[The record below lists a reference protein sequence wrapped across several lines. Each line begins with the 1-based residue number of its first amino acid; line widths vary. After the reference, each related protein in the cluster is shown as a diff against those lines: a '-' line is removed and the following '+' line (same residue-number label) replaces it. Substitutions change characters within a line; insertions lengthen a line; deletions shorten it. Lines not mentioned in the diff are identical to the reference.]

1 MSQNESD
8 FDSKSKSES
17 GNDSRPVDDS
27 GSTTG
32 PNGSEPGEQQTPA
45 EEVDI
50 EALEMVRTESREVL
64 GEQISLL
71 GDIDDKAMRT
81 VRTAVLFIGLVISA
95 IQISGDSI
103 TTEEIGTWPFRL
115 TTSGVVF
122 LLASIVAG
130 IWTYSVSDPSFGVSS
145 DHRKDVVAGGYT
157 EREWLLFQLNEYD
170 EWTESVRETNQT
182 NVVGLHTTLFS
193 LVAGVLCL
201 LLSAVL
207 TLDGSP
213 SDFLYP
219 TLFTTLFVLG
229 IAAVLWVTRRKG

>member
-1 MSQNESD
+1 
-8 FDSKSKSES
+8 
-17 GNDSRPVDDS
+17 
-27 GSTTG
+27 
-32 PNGSEPGEQQTPA
+32 
-45 EEVDI
+45 
-50 EALEMVRTESREVL
+50 
-64 GEQISLL
+64 
-71 GDIDDKAMRT
+71 MRT

-95 IQISGDSI
+95 IQISGNSI
-103 TTEEIGTWPFRL
+103 TTEEIGTWPFRVA
-115 TTSGVVF
+115 TSGVVF

-157 EREWLLFQLNEYD
+157 EREWLRFQLNEYD
-170 EWTESVRETNQT
+170 EWTESMRKTNQT

-207 TLDGSP
+207 TLEGSP
-213 SDFLYP
+213 DEFLYP
-219 TLFTTLFVLG
+219 TLVTAFLVLG